1 MPSNET
7 PLGANRVDVLLA
19 TKFFSARMYAE
30 LNVSETAASLCVS
43 ERDYCAMETGESRI
57 SPEMVFKMAA
67 LTKCPIKWFYDDTY
81 KEQKANEYEA
91 KLVGR
96 ARYDRLRLKLPAG
109 IEALLKSLRNS
120 KIW

>member
-1 MPSNET
+1 MSSNET
-7 PLGANRVDVLLA
+7 PLGTNRVDVLLA
-19 TKFFSARMYAE
+19 KKFFSARMYAE
-30 LNVSETAASLCVS
+30 LDVSDTAASLCVS

-81 KEQKANEYEA
+81 KEGKPNEYEA
-91 KLVGR
+91 KSDGR
-96 ARYDRLRLKLPAG
+96 ARYDRLRPKLPAG
-109 IEALLKSLRNS
+109 IEALLKSFRDS